1 MTAIL
6 QALAVHYVID
16 ADVFGGFRVVSGA
29 GIADVE
35 LLVIRRKAQSVWLEQ
50 FVGDLVHLAGL
61 AVDAVDSFFHFE
73 RHYASA
79 FVDSGDAV
87 TGIGEPDTAIGM
99 HDDVVRR
106 VETFAL
112 ELVGYY
118 SHRAVVL
125 IAGYAPRAMLAGELA
140 AFVVESVAVAVVRCL
155 AIFADVAILLEPA
168 HLPVVG
174 DVA

>member
-1 MTAIL
+1 
-6 QALAVHYVID
+6 
-16 ADVFGGFRVVSGA
+16 
-29 GIADVE
+29 
-35 LLVIRRKAQSVWLEQ
+35 
-50 FVGDLVHLAGL
+50 
-61 AVDAVDSFFHFE
+61 E

-118 SHRAVVL
+118 SNRAVVL

-174 DVA
+174 DVAPDKVVALAAPRRAFSPQCAGPQALNGRI